1 MPVHNGE
8 SYLREAVESILC
20 QTFRDFE
27 LLIINDGSSDGSL
40 EILGDYDDARIRV
53 VDNGKNLGISASL
66 NRGIELARGD
76 YIARMDCDDVSLPER
91 LERQAAYL
99 DGNPG
104 CTVVGV
110 RVCFMDAAG
119 EPRGFWNDDLATPSS
134 REIRRFLPR
143 ANCIAHPGVMVRKS
157 ALTRYGY
164 AKAQEGSEDYDLWL
178 RMCADG
184 LVIDKLDEILL
195 RYRLNPVSVTAV
207 SKRKRPDL
215 KNVRT
220 KSCFLW
226 QRLRHGTMNGFDLAV
241 FLNLFRDLFFFAA
254 KEAAALGYR
263 ILSGTGKLL
272 GGLLPLHNPSG
283 VFLFFPFYH
292 IGGAERV
299 HAAVASCLADRR
311 PWVFFAKRSRDDAL
325 RKEFARSCRM
335 FTAWFL
341 LKYTYPLSA
350 GILAG
355 VISRQEHATVFG
367 CNSLFFYKLLPLL
380 SPRVRAIDLLHAF
393 GGGAEDFSLPV
404 AHLLQRRVVISESTR
419 QELACQYR
427 AAGLDGALL
436 DRVLLIENRVEVP
449 ASCPEK
455 KGSGPLRV
463 LYVGRDSEEK
473 RVRLVARV
481 AALCRERGIA
491 ASFRLVGV
499 SPGSIPANHKDSCE
513 CLGEV
518 RDRARLE
525 GIYQES
531 DVLLLTSS
539 REGFPLVIME
549 AMARGVVPV
558 VTDVGGISRHLTDGV
573 NGVLVPNREED
584 EIVREMAEAI
594 VGFAADRDALR
605 SLSAAAYEYARA
617 RFGGEGF
624 CAAYRSL
631 LLGEEQQ
638 ERRGTCPG

>member
-1 MPVHNGE
+1 
-8 SYLREAVESILC
+8 
-20 QTFRDFE
+20 
-27 LLIINDGSSDGSL
+27 
-40 EILGDYDDARIRV
+40 
-53 VDNGKNLGISASL
+53 
-66 NRGIELARGD
+66 
-76 YIARMDCDDVSLPER
+76 
-91 LERQAAYL
+91 
-99 DGNPG
+99 
-104 CTVVGV
+104 
-110 RVCFMDAAG
+110 
-119 EPRGFWNDDLATPSS
+119 
-134 REIRRFLPR
+134 
-143 ANCIAHPGVMVRKS
+143 
-157 ALTRYGY
+157 
-164 AKAQEGSEDYDLWL
+164 
-178 RMCADG
+178 
-184 LVIDKLDEILL
+184 
-195 RYRLNPVSVTAV
+195 
-207 SKRKRPDL
+207 
-215 KNVRT
+215 
-220 KSCFLW
+220 
-226 QRLRHGTMNGFDLAV
+226 
-241 FLNLFRDLFFFAA
+241 
-254 KEAAALGYR
+254 
-263 ILSGTGKLL
+263 
-272 GGLLPLHNPSG
+272 
-283 VFLFFPFYH
+283 
-292 IGGAERV
+292 
-299 HAAVASCLADRR
+299 
-311 PWVFFAKRSRDDAL
+311 
-325 RKEFARSCRM
+325 
-335 FTAWFL
+335 
-341 LKYTYPLSA
+341 
-350 GILAG
+350 
-355 VISRQEHATVFG
+355 
-367 CNSLFFYKLLPLL
+367 
-380 SPRVRAIDLLHAF
+380 
-393 GGGAEDFSLPV
+393 
-404 AHLLQRRVVISESTR
+404 
-419 QELACQYR
+419 
-427 AAGLDGALL
+427 
-436 DRVLLIENRVEVP
+436 
-449 ASCPEK
+449 
-455 KGSGPLRV
+455 LRV